1 MFTTTIIN
9 VPTSRFIRKI
19 CCSTGISFICWL
31 IYPCPKSWSPEE
43 RGALIRKPES
53 HQVCKWQAHAGNINT
68 ALGRMSKQDPIIH
81 LAMPIT
87 ILHIYTFMGEQV
99 GTLVYIKYICL
110 YICLHLWG
118 LGTWVPAIK
127 AYICGKRNMQGSYMC
142 EGSLYIIQ
150 LHVHGEQVRQ
160 VDRYA
165 QLSEVLKE
173 SVFPN
178 TFSVLHSE
186 NLHFWFIA

>member
-68 ALGRMSKQDPIIH
+68 ALGRMSKQDPIMH

-99 GTLVYIKYICL
+99 GTLVYIKYICI
-110 YICLHLWG
+110 YIY
-118 LGTWVPAIK
+118 V
-127 AYICGKRNMQGSYMC
+127 YICGDLGLECQQLRLTSVGRGTCRGHTCVKAHYTSYNYMYMV
-142 EGSLYIIQ
+142 S
-150 LHVHGEQVRQ
+150 R
-160 VDRYA
+160 
-165 QLSEVLKE
+165 
-173 SVFPN
+173 
-178 TFSVLHSE
+178 
-186 NLHFWFIA
+186 